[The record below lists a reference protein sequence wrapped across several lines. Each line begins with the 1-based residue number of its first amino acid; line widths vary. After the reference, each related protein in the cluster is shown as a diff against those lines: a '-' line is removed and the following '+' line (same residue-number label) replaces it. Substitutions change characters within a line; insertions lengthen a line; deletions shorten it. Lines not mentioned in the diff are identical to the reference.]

1 MFNFIRNLLN
11 QKGFNAKAKRAFS
24 NYYRFARESK
34 SYLSYCEKMHGIEC
48 FMQNNLS
55 KKQFEFLTKQFKSN
69 MKVLD
74 IGCGTGDLTEYFAKK
89 YKLKAKGF
97 DLVES
102 SQKFKEANYETTWLG
117 ENEYDLVISLDGFY
131 MLNDLYKTLNKV
143 MDALKPKGKFV
154 LTYTSERP
162 FKKTRLGK
170 AIANKKYRHEIEDFT
185 QDDKIFNNKA
195 KELLEE
201 LEPKF
206 IEEGNSNLYRTK
218 YNEIKKNVESH
229 QSGKMYRSLV
239 TIYKQLVILIVG
251 QQSYLSGFC
260 ELVLL

>member
-1 MFNFIRNLLN
+1 MFKFIRNLLN
-11 QKGFNAKAKRAFS
+11 QKGFNAKAKRAFT

-34 SYLSYCEKMHGIEC
+34 SYLTYCEKMHGIEC

-55 KKQFEFLTKQFKSN
+55 KKQFESLSGNFKPH
-69 MKVLD
+69 MKLLD

-102 SQKFKEANYETTWLG
+102 NQNYKEANYETTWLG
-117 ENEYDLVISLDGFY
+117 ENEFDLVISLDGFY

-143 MDALKPKGKFV
+143 MDSLKPKGRFV

-170 AIANKKYRHEIEDFT
+170 AIAHKKLKFEVKDFT

-201 LEPKF
+201 LESGF

-218 YNEIKKNVESH
+218 YNEIRKNVESH
-229 QSGKMYRSLV
+229 QSGKMYRSLITV
-239 TIYKQLVILIVG
+239 YKQLALLTVG
-251 QQSYLSGFC
+251 PSSYLSGFC